1 MSLPNKVGRSSR
13 SCFTSLVEGAT
24 VVNTTSAVGR
34 VLVFWGLW
42 KAFAVGCVLVAV
54 TAAPDR
60 AAAQQ
65 LGTITG
71 EVLNASTQQP
81 LSAVQVFLA
90 GSDRGALTRA
100 DGTYVVPNVPVG
112 MHTVE
117 ARQLGYQAVSQGVT
131 VSAGETVQVDFEL
144 TEQALALDE
153 ILVTGTAGQ
162 ARRREIGN
170 TIAQINPGQL
180 SEVVTGLESLLQGR
194 SAGVS
199 VDYPGPNPGEAAIIR
214 LRGITSTSQGNAP
227 LVYVDG
233 VRVASSGLPLNQGT
247 DRVFRSSNSFQTSF
261 GDINPADIERI
272 EIIKG
277 PAATTLYGTDAASG
291 VIQIFTKRGTPGA
304 ANWTFETQ
312 QGFAKSVKFSPEPE
326 PYYYLDRVLRTA
338 RRQEY
343 NLSVSGA
350 SGGVSYFLSGSAGE
364 NEGIML
370 NDLLEHSGARGN
382 FRFEPSPTLALEF
395 NTGYTRRNV
404 QEAPSGHNSQGLGAN
419 TTRCPGGCAL
429 GDTWEERILQI
440 LDWEILSQ
448 QNHLISGLTANWT
461 PSSAFS
467 HRVTVGVDYLGA
479 DMTNNRPFGFILA
492 PTGQV
497 ASSKYV
503 GRTTTLDYV
512 GNYIQDFSDDL
523 RVTFSAGAQYQ
534 DIETSLTR
542 VGSNQLAGPG
552 VPTASSGANVSGV
565 DERAQVIS
573 GGLFGQAL
581 IGYQDRYFLTAGLRM
596 DGYSA
601 FGENL
606 GLEPYP
612 KVSVSY
618 VVSDEDWWSARL
630 GSMKLRAAY
639 GWAGRAPGAFDAVRT
654 WQPANILG
662 EAGFTTNN
670 VGNADLG
677 PERSSEIEAGF
688 DSEWGNGRVAVEF
701 TYYRRL
707 TEDALFSVRQ
717 APSGG
722 WGGSQLEN
730 VGKIRNSGIEL
741 GLNADLVR
749 TNRLTWRAGL
759 QLSTNESETVSL
771 GGAPSFSLGSF
782 TEILEGLPAPVLIGS
797 RLISDRSTVGVPEY
811 EDDFVWGPNYPTE
824 ILSPSTSLSLPRGI
838 TLSARGE
845 YQRGAYMWNRG
856 LQVSEVR
863 HGTWFCL
870 GNGPRGNHPI
880 YGGAYD
886 LIDAGRVDELTVDV
900 RVRCNPDDIPR
911 DAEIVSADYFKVRD
925 ISLQVALPIS
935 YFGVDVSD
943 ATLTISAV
951 NYIRW
956 INDDFFA
963 FEPEIGDRDGPDNVA
978 RATTGD
984 VPPGKSLIAA
994 IRFRF

>member
-1 MSLPNKVGRSSR
+1 MSKVFRLR
-13 SCFTSLVEGAT
+13 MTRALGA
-24 VVNTTSAVGR
+24 
-34 VLVFWGLW
+34 L
-42 KAFAVGCVLVAV
+42 
-54 TAAPDR
+54 
-60 AAAQQ
+60 AAAILIATPGLAAQA
-65 LGTITG
+65 GTITG
-71 EVLNASTQQP
+71 RVTDSQAGQPISSVQIFIVSLDLGGLSQQNGRYLLQNVPAGTHEVSVSRIGYRTVTQQI
-81 LSAVQVFLA
+81 
-90 GSDRGALTRA
+90 T
-100 DGTYVVPNVPVG
+100 VG
-112 MHTVE
+112 GGQTVE
-117 ARQLGYQAVSQGVT
+117 QNFAIV
-131 VSAGETVQVDFEL
+131 EE
-144 TEQALALDE
+144 ALALDE
-153 ILVTGTAGQ
+153 IIVTGTAGQ
-162 ARRREIGN
+162 ARRREVGN
-170 TIAQINPGQL
+170 AISQVNPTVL
-180 SEVVTGLESLLQGR
+180 PEVLTGLEALLQGR
-194 SAGVS
+194 SAGMS
-199 VDYPGPNPGEAAIIR
+199 VDMPGPNPGEAAIIR

-233 VRVASSGLPLNQGT
+233 VRVASSGLPLNRGT
-247 DRVFRSSNSFQTSF
+247 DQNFRSSNSLQTSF

-291 VIQIFTKRGTPGA
+291 VIQIFTKRGTPGSA
-304 ANWTFETQ
+304 SWTFETQ
-312 QGFAKSVKFSPEPE
+312 QGFSKSVEFSPDPE
-326 PYYYLDRVLRTA
+326 PFYYLDRVMRTGY
-338 RRQEY
+338 RQQY

-350 SGGVSYFLSGSAGE
+350 SGGVSYYLSGSAGE
-364 NEGIML
+364 NEGIMF
-370 NDLLEHSGARGN
+370 NDRVGHSGARGN

-404 QEAPSGHNSQGLGAN
+404 QEAPSGHNSQGVGAN

-429 GDTWEERILQI
+429 GDTWEERVVEI
-440 LDWEILSQ
+440 LDWEILSE
-448 QNHLISGLTANWT
+448 QNHLISAVTANWT
-461 PSSAFS
+461 PSSVFS
-467 HRVTVGVDYLGA
+467 HRATVGVDYMGV
-479 DMTNNRPFGFILA
+479 DMQNNRPFGFVLA
-492 PTGQV
+492 STGQV
-497 ASSKYV
+497 ATSKYIS
-503 GRTTTLDYV
+503 RITTLDYV
-512 GNYIQDFSDDL
+512 GNYITEFSDDL
-523 RVTFSAGAQYQ
+523 RMTWSAGAQYQ

-542 VGSNQLAGPG
+542 VGSRKLAGPG
-552 VPTASSGANVSGV
+552 IPTASSGAEVSGV
-565 DERAQVIS
+565 DERAEVIS

-581 IGYQDRYFLTAGLRM
+581 FGYKDRYFLTAGLRM

-618 VVSDEDWWSARL
+618 VMSDEDWWSPGL

-654 WQPANILG
+654 WQPANING
-662 EAGFTTNN
+662 AAGFTTNN
-670 VGNADLG
+670 VGNPDLG
-677 PERSSEIEAGF
+677 PERSKEIEAGF
-688 DSEWGNGRVAVEF
+688 DSEWGDGRVAVEF
-701 TYYRRL
+701 TYYRRN
-707 TEDALFSVRQ
+707 TVDALFSVRQ

-730 VGKIRNSGIEL
+730 VGEIRNSGIEL
-741 GLNADLVR
+741 GINADLLRSNQLSWNV
-749 TNRLTWRAGL
+749 GL

-782 TEILEGLPAPVLIGS
+782 TEIIEGLPAPVVIGS
-797 RLISDRSTVGVPEY
+797 RLLSDRAEVGVPVW
-811 EDDFVWGPNYPTE
+811 EDDFVWGPNYPTK
-824 ILSPSTSLSLPRGI
+824 ILSVSTSFSLPRGI

-845 YQRGAYMWNRG
+845 FQGGAYMWNRG

-925 ISLQVALPIS
+925 ISLQVPLPVS
-935 YFGVDVSD
+935 YLGRTVSD
-943 ATLTISAV
+943 ATFTISAS
-951 NYIRW
+951 NYFRW

-963 FEPEIGDRDGPDNVA
+963 FEPEIGDKDSPDNVA

-984 VPPGKSLIAA
+984 APPPKSLTAA
-994 IRFRF
+994 IRIRF